1 MKRYFTHKNTG
12 VFVVYITLQIMQIAG
27 TVGVALLL
35 NWMID
40 IVVASIQTGAS
51 DDLYRGV
58 LVCAFY
64 SVALGLLI
72 LFSGVAKAYVVRNA
86 MSNLRSDVTDG
97 IMRMKISDFKKRN
110 AAEYISLMNQNM
122 TSLEEN
128 YYKNGLTIFE
138 NVVSMLFAAAMLV
151 VLNPIVAVISLALM
165 SIPSLI
171 PQLFGKRLA
180 TATGEIV
187 SKTASYNVSIK
198 DFFQGFAVVKGYHVE
213 DKMKEVNDQS
223 ASGMEDSKKNMSVL
237 MAVVYCFAN
246 ASGVAVQ
253 FLVITIAGILAIR
266 GYLTVG
272 SIIAVT
278 QLTGQVIAPAFQLS
292 AKITQLRATKPIQED
307 MMKMISSPEDV
318 RRSNGCKKEI
328 ELKDVSYAY
337 EGNNVLSDV
346 SCVFERGKHYAIIG
360 KSGSGKSTLLNL
372 VGGLTEVGSGQMMV
386 DGDNAYVD
394 AAMMGQEIFLFD
406 RTIRDNVSL
415 FGEYTDIQIRNA
427 IAQAGLSE
435 LVEGLPEGLDT
446 IVEENGAR
454 FSGGERQRI
463 ALARALLHGKD
474 TILLDETT
482 SALDAQTAGQVETTL
497 SEMKDTTIISITHR
511 IEESILSKY
520 DNIIVLDR
528 GKVAAQGTYHELYQ
542 NGLLDEYVEQRK
554 SA

>member
-12 VFVVYITLQIMQIAG
+12 VFEGYIVLQVMQIAG

-40 IVVASIQTGAS
+40 NVVASIQTGAT
-51 DDLYRGV
+51 DNLYQGV
-58 LVCAFY
+58 LVCVIY
-64 SVALGLLI
+64 SVVLGTLI
-72 LFSGVAKAYVVRNA
+72 LFSGIAKAYVIRNA
-86 MSNLRSDVTDG
+86 MLHLRCDVTDG
-97 IMRMKISDFKKRN
+97 IMRMKIAEFKKRN
-110 AAEYISLMNQNM
+110 AAEYISVMNQNM
-122 TSLEEN
+122 SALEEN

-138 NVVSMLFAAAMLV
+138 NIVSMVFAVAMLV
-151 VLNPIVAVISLALM
+151 MLNPIVAAISLILM
-165 SIPSLI
+165 SIPSFI
-171 PQLFGKRLA
+171 PQLFGKKLA
-180 TATGEIV
+180 AATGRIV

-198 DFFQGFAVVKGYHVE
+198 DLFQGFSVVKGYHVE
-213 DKMKEVNDQS
+213 NKMKEINGQS
-223 ASGMEDSKKNMSVL
+223 ASDMENSKKNMSVL

-292 AKITQLRATKPIQED
+292 AKITQLRSTKPIQDE
-307 MMKMISSPEDV
+307 MLSIISNPEDT
-318 RRSNGCKKEI
+318 RSANGCRKEI
-328 ELKDVSYAY
+328 ELKDVSFAY
-337 EGNNVLSDV
+337 EENNVLSDV
-346 SCVFERGKHYAIIG
+346 NCVFEQGKHYAIIG

-372 VGGLTEVGSGQMMV
+372 VGGVTEVSSGQMTV
-386 DGDNAYVD
+386 DGADAYVD
-394 AAMMGQEIFLFD
+394 AAMMGQEVFLFD

-415 FGEYTDIQIRNA
+415 FGEYTDQQIQDA
-427 IAQAGLSE
+427 IVRAGLSE
-435 LVEGLPEGLDT
+435 LVDGLPEGMYT
-446 IVEENGAR
+446 VVEENGAR

-482 SALDAQTAGQVETTL
+482 SALDSETAGRVETTL

-511 IEESILSKY
+511 TEERILSKY

-528 GKVAAQGTYHELYQ
+528 GKVAAQGTYHELHQ
-542 NGLLDEYVEQRK
+542 NGLLDEFAEQRK